1 VIVDNC
7 FLFLNLKIIDFDAM
21 KKLYYSI
28 GEVSEITSVEPHVL
42 RYWETI
48 FKDLSPRKNKAGNRT
63 YREQDITLI
72 LKLKDLIQNK
82 KYSTAGAQKILEQEN
97 SDGTT
102 PKKNSELPAEAK
114 KDLNEVRVF
123 LEKLKEKL

>member
-1 VIVDNC
+1 
-7 FLFLNLKIIDFDAM
+7 M

-48 FKDLSPRKNKAGNRT
+48 FKDLSPKKNKAGNRT

-72 LKLKDLIQNK
+72 LKLKELVQKK
-82 KYSTAGAQKILEQEN
+82 KYSTAGAQKILEQEK
-97 SDGTT
+97 SGEKPGQGSTH
-102 PKKNSELPAEAK
+102 LPAETR
-114 KDLNEVRVF
+114 KDLNEIRVF
-123 LEKLKEKL
+123 LEKLREKL

>member
-1 VIVDNC
+1 
-7 FLFLNLKIIDFDAM
+7 M

-82 KYSTAGAQKILEQEN
+82 KYSTAGAQKKLEEEGVDKTN
-97 SDGTT
+97 H
-102 PKKNSELPAEAK
+102 KKIDLPAEAK

-123 LEKLKEKL
+123 LEKLREKL

>member
-1 VIVDNC
+1 M
-7 FLFLNLKIIDFDAM
+7 DFSVM

-28 GEVSEITSVEPHVL
+28 GEVSDITSIEPHVL

-63 YREQDITLI
+63 YREEDLTLI

-82 KYSTAGAQKILEQEN
+82 KYSTAGAKKIIEE
-97 SDGTT
+97 GE
-102 PKKNSELPAEAK
+102 PEKKSTKAEPLPVETQ
-114 KDLNEVRVF
+114 KDLKEVKVF
-123 LEKLKEKL
+123 LEKLYQKL